1 VQQTAERQGISVSR
15 LIRRAILSYL
25 RNLPLELLFVRKSGL
40 PELFKHLR
48 QFALTYRVAGVDV
61 TAQREAMI
69 QSLTER
75 IDEISRLIREKKVAK
90 PQMLRQ
96 YQLLGYLCDIL
107 NGILEDV
114 ATDEL
119 LRRIGRCE
127 ELYGVGEAESE
138 DREPAEETR
147 EGTQAARL
155 EASE

>member
-1 VQQTAERQGISVSR
+1 V
-15 LIRRAILSYL
+15 
-25 RNLPLELLFVRKSGL
+25 ELLFAGRLGL
-40 PELFKHLR
+40 PRLFKHLR

-75 IDEISRLIREKKVAK
+75 IDEISRLIREEKVAK

-96 YQLLGYLCDIL
+96 YQLLGYLCDVL

-119 LRRIGRCE
+119 MRRIERCE

-138 DREPAEETR
+138 DREPAEETG
-147 EGTQAARL
+147 EGAKATQPGAA
-155 EASE
+155 E

>member
-1 VQQTAERQGISVSR
+1 MAERQGISVSV

-25 RNLPLELLFVRKSGL
+25 RNLPLDLLFAGRLRL
-40 PELFKHLR
+40 PGLFKHLR
-48 QFALTYRVAGVDV
+48 RFALTYRIAGVDV

-75 IDEISRLIREKKVAK
+75 IDEISRLIREEKVAK

-96 YQLLGYLCDIL
+96 YQLLGYLCDVL

-119 LRRIGRCE
+119 LRRIERCE

-138 DREPAEETR
+138 DREPAEEIR